1 MKNKIK
7 LILKVIVSIIFIQ
20 TLFFKFTASPESVYI
35 FSKLGVEPYGRIG
48 AGIVELISVI
58 LLFAPGLSWIGAGL
72 AFGTMAGAVISH
84 LFILGIE
91 IQGDGGL
98 LFYLGV
104 ISAAF
109 ALVILFLEKEV
120 IFDLYKSTR
129 TRFQK

>member
-7 LILKVIVSIIFIQ
+7 LILKAIVSIIFIQ

-58 LLFAPGLSWIGAGL
+58 LLFAPGLGWIGASL

-98 LFYLGV
+98 LFYLGL

-109 ALVILFLEKEV
+109 ALVLLILEKEV
-120 IFDLYKSTR
+120 LFDLYKSNR